1 MWFQNFH
8 CAVKTV
14 FSLFP
19 AIFFE
24 LPITRPFFRFPLM
37 VRVIGSQSKVYYR
50 LPLSR
55 LKQPSHCAWAEC
67 SYLKVISFFF
77 SHQMIEEPETRS
89 RASYYVA
96 DSHGAV
102 YPIVRSVSGL
112 KSKNILKP
120 SFLKRICGLPSH
132 ITKDTL
138 GIALNNFC
146 RVLFPLAFLLF
157 NLIYWLVIAT

>member
-1 MWFQNFH
+1 
-8 CAVKTV
+8 
-14 FSLFP
+14 
-19 AIFFE
+19 
-24 LPITRPFFRFPLM
+24 
-37 VRVIGSQSKVYYR
+37 
-50 LPLSR
+50 
-55 LKQPSHCAWAEC
+55 
-67 SYLKVISFFF
+67 
-77 SHQMIEEPETRS
+77 MIEEPETRS

-120 SFLKRICGLPSH
+120 SFLKRVCGLPSH

-146 RVLFPLAFLLF
+146 RVLFPSAFLLF

>member
-1 MWFQNFH
+1 MWLQNFH

-14 FSLFP
+14 FCLFP

-24 LPITRPFFRFPLM
+24 LPITRTFFRFPLK

-96 DSHGAV
+96 DSHGGV

-120 SFLKRICGLPSH
+120 SFLCGLPSH